1 MALLVQRVDVEVPPK
16 RPTCRFDTYDFTF
29 ARYSIL
35 RPYPPRSLWQASVAR
50 LRNADPALTRLTRL
64 IARMRDGPPS
74 LTPESL
80 GEEHYPFKRN

>member
-1 MALLVQRVDVEVPPK
+1 MALSVQRVDVEVPPK

-35 RPYPPRSLWQASVAR
+35 RLHPPRSLWQAR
-50 LRNADPALTRLTRL
+50 LKTADPALARLTRL
-64 IARMRDGPPS
+64 IAKMRDGPPF
-74 LTPESL
+74 LTLESL